1 MATTIKSTQ
10 LDFDTIKGRLKDF
23 LKQQTE
29 FEDYDFEASGLSNIL
44 DVLAYN
50 THFNG
55 LTANFAL
62 NESFINTAQLRSS
75 VVALA
80 EGLGYV
86 PSSFTSS
93 QAALNLA
100 VLVSGSGDR
109 PTSITLPRGTTFSSS
124 VDGVAYTFQTREN
137 FSGTDDGNGTYQ
149 FLNADGGIGIPVFE
163 GTEKTKTF
171 FVGDTTD
178 TQIYVIPDATM
189 DTSTIRVRVFPSS
202 SSTTFTTYSNIIDAI
217 RITNTSAFY
226 QIKETPNG
234 FYEIIFGDGTST
246 GVAPVAGNKIVIDY
260 LSTVGSTANG
270 CTTFT
275 TEAVVTVNNTN
286 YNVTTSTE
294 STSAGGSFKEN
305 IESIRQNAPIAFSS
319 QRRMVVAEDYKALVL
334 AKFGS
339 FLDDVFAYGGNDSVP
354 REYGK
359 VFIGLKFKDDISLD
373 SQQNVKDRIRTEL
386 TDNLSI
392 MSITTNFVD
401 PITTKMILT
410 TTFNLDPD
418 LTSLTPQG
426 MEAQVQNTIN
436 NFFATNLKRFNKV
449 FRRSNLLT
457 PIDALD
463 AAILNSKMDVQLMQ
477 GFIPTLNTSLQ
488 YKITFPVI
496 IAAPNNS
503 TFIVTTTNF
512 TFNNR
517 LCFIRNKLG
526 SNKLQIITVDGDVEI
541 DNIGSYDQDT
551 GVVTLVGFKPSGFSG
566 SQIDVKITPANQNT
580 VRPLRNFILDIDTS
594 LSTSRAI
601 LDFQNTQVSI

>member
-10 LDFDTIKGRLKDF
+10 LDFDTIKGRLKDY

-202 SSTTFTTYSNIIDAI
+202 SSTTFTTYLNIVDAI

-275 TEAVVTVNNTN
+275 TEAIVTVNNTN

-294 STSAGGSFKEN
+294 SASAGGSFKEN

-319 QRRMVVAEDYKALVL
+319 QRRMVVAEDYRALVL

-359 VFIGLKFKDDISLD
+359 VFIGLKFKDNISLD

-436 NFFATNLKRFNKV
+436 NYFATNLKRFNKV

-496 IAAPNNS
+496 IAAPDNS

>member
-1 MATTIKSTQ
+1 MATTIRSTQ

-29 FEDYDFEASGLSNIL
+29 FQDYDFEASGLSNIL

-86 PSSFTSS
+86 PTSFTSS
-93 QAALNLA
+93 QAALNLS
-100 VLVSGSGDR
+100 VLVTASNR
-109 PTSITLPRGTTFSSS
+109 PTAITLPRGTTFSSS

-137 FSGTDDGNGTYQ
+137 FVGTDDGNGTYQ
-149 FLNADGGIGIPVFE
+149 FLNANGETGIPVFE

-178 TQIYVIPDATM
+178 QQIYVIPDVTM
-189 DTSTIRVRVFPSS
+189 DTSTIRVRVFPTSS
-202 SSTTFTTYSNIIDAI
+202 ATTFDTYLNIVDAI
-217 RITNTSAFY
+217 RITNESAFY

-234 FYEIIFGDGTST
+234 FYEIIFGDGIST
-246 GVAPVAGNKIVIDY
+246 GLAPKAGNKIVIDY

-270 CTTFT
+270 AATFS
-275 TEAVVTVNNTN
+275 TEAVVTVNSVNF
-286 YNVTTSTE
+286 NVTTTTE
-294 STSAGGSFKEN
+294 SISAGGSFKES

-319 QRRMVVAEDYKALVL
+319 QRRLVTAEDYKALVQT
-334 AKFGS
+334 KFGA
-339 FLDDVFAYGGNDSVP
+339 FLDDVISFGGADNVP

-359 VFIGLKFKDDISLD
+359 VFIGLKFKDSITLD
-373 SQQNVKDRIRTEL
+373 TQQTVKDRITTEL
-386 TDNLSI
+386 TDNLAI
-392 MSITTNFVD
+392 MSITTDFVD
-401 PITTKMILT
+401 PITTNMILS

-418 LTSLTPQG
+418 LTSLTPQA

-436 NFFATNLKRFNKV
+436 NFFTTNLKRFDKV
-449 FRRSNLLT
+449 FRRSNILT
-457 PIDALD
+457 LIDALD
-463 AAILNSKMDVQLMQ
+463 PAILNSKMEVQLMQ

-488 YKITFPVI
+488 YKIIFPVI
-496 IAAPNNS
+496 LATPDDS
-503 TFIVTTTNF
+503 TFTVTTTNF
-512 TFNNR
+512 TFNNKT
-517 LCFIRNKLG
+517 CFIRNKLS
-526 SNKLQIITVDGDVEI
+526 SNKLQIITIDGVVEV
-541 DNIGSYDQDT
+541 DNIGSYESST
-551 GVVTLVGFKPSGFSG
+551 GTVTLVGFKPSGFNG
-566 SQIDVKITPANQNT
+566 SQIDVKVIPANQNT
-580 VRPLRNFILDIDTS
+580 VRPLRNFILDIDTD
-594 LSTSRAI
+594 LSTSRSL

>member
-1 MATTIKSTQ
+1 MATTIRSTQ

-29 FEDYDFEASGLSNIL
+29 FQDYDFEASGLSNIL

-86 PSSFTSS
+86 PTSFTSS
-93 QAALNLA
+93 QAALNLS
-100 VLVSGSGDR
+100 VLVTASNR
-109 PTSITLPRGTTFSSS
+109 PTAITLPRGTTFSSS

-137 FSGTDDGNGTYQ
+137 FVGTDDGNGTYQ
-149 FLNADGGIGIPVFE
+149 FLNANGETGIPVFE

-178 TQIYVIPDATM
+178 QQIYVIPDVTM
-189 DTSTIRVRVFPSS
+189 DTSTIRVRVFPTSS
-202 SSTTFTTYSNIIDAI
+202 ATTFDTYLNIVDAI
-217 RITNTSAFY
+217 RITNESAFY

-234 FYEIIFGDGTST
+234 FYEIIFGDGIST
-246 GVAPVAGNKIVIDY
+246 GLAPKAGNKIVIDY

-270 CTTFT
+270 AATFS
-275 TEAVVTVNNTN
+275 TEAVVTVNSVNF
-286 YNVTTSTE
+286 NVTTTTE
-294 STSAGGSFKEN
+294 SISAGGSFKES

-319 QRRMVVAEDYKALVL
+319 QRRLVTAEDYKALVQT
-334 AKFGS
+334 KFGA
-339 FLDDVFAYGGNDSVP
+339 FLDDVISFGGADNVP

-359 VFIGLKFKDDISLD
+359 VFIGLKFKDSITLD
-373 SQQNVKDRIRTEL
+373 TQQTVKDRITTEL
-386 TDNLSI
+386 TDNLAI
-392 MSITTNFVD
+392 MSITTDFVD
-401 PITTKMILT
+401 PITTNMILS

-418 LTSLTPQG
+418 LTSLTPQA

-436 NFFATNLKRFNKV
+436 NFFTTNLKRFDKV
-449 FRRSNLLT
+449 FRRSNILT
-457 PIDALD
+457 LIDALD
-463 AAILNSKMDVQLMQ
+463 PAILNSKMEVQLMQ

-488 YKITFPVI
+488 YKIIFPVI
-496 IAAPNNS
+496 LATPDDS
-503 TFIVTTTNF
+503 TFTVTTTNF
-512 TFNNR
+512 TFNNKT
-517 LCFIRNKLG
+517 CFIRNKLS
-526 SNKLQIITVDGDVEI
+526 SNKLQVITIDGVVEV
-541 DNIGSYDQDT
+541 DNIGSYESST
-551 GVVTLVGFKPSGFSG
+551 GTVTLVGFKPSGFNG
-566 SQIDVKITPANQNT
+566 SQIDVKVIPANQNT
-580 VRPLRNFILDIDTS
+580 VRPLRNFILDIDTD
-594 LSTSRAI
+594 LSTSRSL